1 MADYKLYLICGGI
14 VVIALL
20 VIVTTIV
27 LYERKK
33 KVLQAETQKKTR
45 ELQEK
50 EQRVLHQ
57 LQEAERQSQERIR
70 IASTNLAR
78 QQEDFNKKVEEFTR
92 EQQLRE
98 KLDSKTDRE
107 ITIEMHVKAMR
118 IFEILSN
125 IDGKLSGVEDY
136 STHIDH
142 TFNSVTNSV
151 DGLKESLA
159 TSVAI
164 IKSDLESTKG
174 NIIDAVCDALSKNVK
189 IDEDDINSAFSN
201 AIQYDYS
208 IRSSLEDLVSDAVRS
223 VMDSSLSAVEG
234 HLYSIESKLD

>member
-1 MADYKLYLICGGI
+1 MEDYKLYLICGGI
-14 VVIALL
+14 VAIALL
-20 VIVTTIV
+20 VIVATIV
-27 LYERKK
+27 LYGRKK
-33 KVLQAETQKKTR
+33 KVLLAETQKKTR

-98 KLDSKTDRE
+98 KMDSKTDRE
-107 ITIEMHVKAMR
+107 IAIEMHVKAMR

-125 IDGKLSGVEDY
+125 IDGKLSGVKDY

-142 TFNSVTNSV
+142 TFNSVNNSV

-164 IKSDLESTKG
+164 IKSDLENTKG
-174 NIIDAVCDALSKNVK
+174 NIIDTVCDALSKHVK

-208 IRSSLEDLVSDAVRS
+208 VR
-223 VMDSSLSAVEG
+223 A
-234 HLYSIESKLD
+234 